1 MSKRLLFINKY
12 PDIIQEFLAAMEGRD
27 VKIDVAANGIQAA
40 SCLKKHVYQV
50 AVTGLSLDG
59 YNGEQIITWLN
70 KNFPVKIDVAANG
83 IQAASCLKKHVYQ
96 VAVTG
101 LSLDGYNGEQI
112 ITWLNKN
119 FPDTL
124 CIIYTTTISPAQ
136 LSFFFNERKVFRVFL
151 RPVDF
156 KREFF
161 EALEDA
167 FEEYEVQKAE
177 KEEKLLHKD
186 RVRQREQKAEKEEKL
201 LHKDRVRQ
209 RENEILGIQQELAM
223 RQKMWPYAGGYVE
236 RLTASLLEEYADSM
250 SAEQKAQIREQER
263 EVIRLCFGA
272 MGTRTEDFGRAR
284 ELAEKIKLE
293 MKS

>member
-12 PDIIQEFLAAMEGRD
+12 PDIIQEFLAAMEGR
-27 VKIDVAANGIQAA
+27 
-40 SCLKKHVYQV
+40 
-50 AVTGLSLDG
+50 
-59 YNGEQIITWLN
+59 E
-70 KNFPVKIDVAANG
+70 VKIDVAANG

-167 FEEYEVQKAE
+167 FEEYEVQMAE

-186 RVRQREQKAEKEEKL
+186 RVRQRES
-201 LHKDRVRQ
+201 
-209 RENEILGIQQELAM
+209 EILGIQQELAM
-223 RQKMWPYAGGYVE
+223 RKKMWPYAGAYVE
-236 RLTASLLEEYADSM
+236 RLTGSLLEEYADGI
-250 SAEQKAQIREQER
+250 SAERKAQIREEER
-263 EVIRLCFGA
+263 EVVRLCFGA
-272 MGTRTEDFGRAR
+272 ASTRTEDFERAR
-284 ELAEKIKLE
+284 ELAERIKLE
-293 MKS
+293 MRK